1 MEGPGTGIA
10 GLRLP
15 TGAEAE
21 DVGTM
26 LPDEEPTTVG
36 GRMARGAPLAEP
48 PDPERSD
55 AALTVGA
62 GVGVEGGAGVVGA
75 EWVAVDAGGY

>member
-10 GLRLP
+10 GLRPP
-15 TGAEAE
+15 TGPEVE

-26 LPDEEPTTVG
+26 LPEEGPTTE
-36 GRMARGAPLAEP
+36 GRIESGAPLAEP

>member
-10 GLRLP
+10 GLRPP
-15 TGAEAE
+15 TGPEVE

-26 LPDEEPTTVG
+26 LPEEGPTTEG
-36 GRMARGAPLAEP
+36 GRMESAPPLAEP